1 MSDGVRSSATAVS
14 NNLLAI
20 VLKFIR
26 IGLIDWC
33 KVSEINVEWKMKNE
47 ELLVRTEEL
56 WVMSQYLG
64 SEYGKDLWFVRYSVQ
79 P

>member
-1 MSDGVRSSATAVS
+1 
-14 NNLLAI
+14 
-20 VLKFIR
+20 
-26 IGLIDWC
+26 
-33 KVSEINVEWKMKNE
+33 MKNE

-64 SEYGKDLWFVRYSVQ
+64 SEYGKDLWFVRYFVQ